1 MWQCTVRGG
10 VDVAFYVAVYSEGGG
25 VTVHVAM
32 YSERGVT
39 AHVAAHS
46 EKGCYYVDLM
56 WQCTVRGGVTVHV
69 AVLSE
74 RGC

>member
-1 MWQCTVRGG
+1 
-10 VDVAFYVAVYSEGGG
+10 
-25 VTVHVAM
+25 M